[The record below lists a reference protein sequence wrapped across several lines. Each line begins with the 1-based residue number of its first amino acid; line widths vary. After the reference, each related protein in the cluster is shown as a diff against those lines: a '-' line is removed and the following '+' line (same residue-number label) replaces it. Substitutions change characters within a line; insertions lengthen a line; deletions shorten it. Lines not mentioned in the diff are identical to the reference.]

1 MEKKSGIDF
10 NSIRT
15 RITLILLLAGALII
29 SATAFFGFKI
39 FEKTLVAEIGSNRSD
54 VLSQIGD
61 RVRQTKNNAFL
72 ISNLYYYDGNLR
84 ELMDRYQAEETA
96 VNEEALMS
104 YLNELDSQYK
114 KALYDGDLAYDVHLI
129 LENGWG
135 YDSAAADRRERG
147 MKPKNKIWYKDILQA
162 GGEIVDVANIKDPE
176 DGRNYY
182 CAARIMY
189 DQEEHPAAYLI
200 ITVDER
206 KLYNMYYRVVSED
219 STLYIV
225 DGEGTIISSSN
236 EKINGFNFFNMANLE
251 KLFGSEEY
259 TITRMQGE
267 DILFTRYRDPDSGFS
282 VMEEIRLSTLLE
294 PIRRVRLN
302 MILMASS
309 ILLAAAVCAYILG
322 SHVSRPL
329 SRLCDFIQGID
340 GEHLM
345 EKCDVGGYTEIS
357 ILSEKVNFLLVKIQ
371 MLLESSRQKEQQK
384 RKLEL
389 GFLQA
394 QINPHFMYNTL
405 FSVKCMVEMNRNQE
419 AAGMLASFIQLLRST
434 LSNPNEFVTVRQEF
448 DILRQYAEI
457 QQFRYNNGFQVEFEC
472 GEEAGRQRIPK
483 LLVQPLLENAVFH
496 GVELR
501 QGDGLIIVVARIRE
515 GNLEISVEDN
525 GVGISPEIIEKLERG
540 ENVSGKTQIGIQN
553 VKERIQLNFGTNY
566 GMKIESRQWEGT
578 KITLI
583 LPVLE

>member
-1 MEKKSGIDF
+1 
-10 NSIRT
+10 
-15 RITLILLLAGALII
+15 
-29 SATAFFGFKI
+29 
-39 FEKTLVAEIGSNRSD
+39 
-54 VLSQIGD
+54 
-61 RVRQTKNNAFL
+61 
-72 ISNLYYYDGNLR
+72 
-84 ELMDRYQAEETA
+84 
-96 VNEEALMS
+96 
-104 YLNELDSQYK
+104 
-114 KALYDGDLAYDVHLI
+114 
-129 LENGWG
+129 
-135 YDSAAADRRERG
+135 
-147 MKPKNKIWYKDILQA
+147 
-162 GGEIVDVANIKDPE
+162 
-176 DGRNYY
+176 
-182 CAARIMY
+182 
-189 DQEEHPAAYLI
+189 
-200 ITVDER
+200 
-206 KLYNMYYRVVSED
+206 
-219 STLYIV
+219 
-225 DGEGTIISSSN
+225 
-236 EKINGFNFFNMANLE
+236 
-251 KLFGSEEY
+251 
-259 TITRMQGE
+259 
-267 DILFTRYRDPDSGFS
+267 
-282 VMEEIRLSTLLE
+282 
-294 PIRRVRLN
+294 

-525 GVGISPEIIEKLERG
+525 GVGISQEIIEKLERG